1 MKSLLAALTF
11 LLAPVMVQAD
21 LINGGFETGNFTG
34 WQTIGD
40 ALVVDSS
47 IGTAPAGGNYQALIT
62 NAPSRPS
69 SERHFQSYSGTNSV
83 SAFCSI
89 VPGFINPLEAFL
101 GSPNCSLT
109 DLATAINFGSSL
121 AWEGS
126 AIKQSFTGNAGEVLS
141 FSWNF
146 LTDEGSSMD
155 FAFVVLDGNL
165 SLLADFSTVHTGSGT
180 PFRNESGYH
189 IFATILPTTGIHYI
203 GIGVVDTLIDPD
215 INSAVLVDNFSKTKI
230 PEPSA
235 LILFGL
241 GLIAV
246 ARALRH
252 EPLLR

>member
-69 SERHFQSYSGTNSV
+69 SERHFQSYSGNNSV
-83 SAFCSI
+83 ESCPASLS
-89 VPGFINPLEAFL
+89 PDPLAIFL
-101 GSPNCSLT
+101 GLPRCSLT
-109 DLATAINFGSSL
+109 QLAS

-126 AIKQSFTGNAGEVLS
+126 AIKQTFTGNAGEVLS

-146 LTDEGSSMD
+146 LTDEGSPMD